1 MANNKLPFDYR
12 TNAAIYLSAFVTG
25 SVHIDS
31 TEDVVID
38 ATISGTVTTTGFCE
52 ITENGIF
59 EGDIHARTLQIF
71 GVTNGEQTANDTI
84 QIKRSAKIRGL
95 YTSPVIH
102 IEPGSI
108 VNARI
113 HHRAHTD
120 TGPL

>member
-25 SVHIDS
+25 SVQIDS

-38 ATISGTVTTTGFCE
+38 ATIFGTIITSGFCE
-52 ITENGIF
+52 ITENGNF
-59 EGDIHARTLQIF
+59 EGDIHARTLQVF
-71 GVTNGEQTANDTI
+71 GVTNGEHSANDAI

-95 YTSPVIH
+95 YTSPTIH

-113 HHRAHTD
+113 HHRANTD